1 MGKRGP
7 GLPLPEGPDVLLELP
22 AALKAIPLR
31 EAFVLPQVGETEPH
45 PRIGVAGRNLCCWGR
60 RGGQLGEWRRV
71 RPGLVELG
79 LHIDS
84 IGSLGPLDTPRKV
97 HEDHYQRMPAAAVAN
112 RGYGVLL
119 TGKRKSKGRL
129 SMVTFQLASLSDS
142 ILCGRF
148 SYSRSCSG
156 TGHPDERARVGVGGC
171 SPRRVRECPST
182 ATYPS

>member
-1 MGKRGP
+1 MFFSSSQPHSRPYRFARRLFCLRSAKPNLTLGS
-7 GLPLPEGPDVLLELP
+7 VLL
-22 AALKAIPLR
+22 AAT
-31 EAFVLPQVGETEPH
+31 FVVGAE
-45 PRIGVAGRNLCCWGR
+45 
-60 RGGQLGEWRRV
+60 RGGQRGEWRGV

-79 LHIDS
+79 LHVDRV
-84 IGSLGPLDTPRKV
+84 GSLGPLDTPRKV
-97 HEDHYQRMPAAAVAN
+97 HEDHHQRMPAAAVAN

-119 TGKRKSKGRL
+119 TRKRKSKGRL
-129 SMVTFQLASLSDS
+129 SMVAFQLASLSDS